1 MAAYSLGSKAATDLE
16 EIYEFTIDRFG
27 LQQARTYLTGL
38 SERFDAVAQ
47 NPMLGRDASELS
59 PGLRRLVYQSHV
71 VISPPTLVSGSYV
84 FFIRAWMSRG
94 ICEERKRHPGT
105 WQGRTCPQRPD
116 HQAPRSPD
124 CPPVSE
130 YMSPRQDRQSEG
142 DSEQRD
148 RTVPVIIL

>member
-1 MAAYSLGSKAATDLE
+1 MAAYSLSSRAAADFE

-71 VISPPTLVSGSYV
+71 VFYV
-84 FFIRAWMSRG
+84 ATDLGVRVIRVLHQSMDVA
-94 ICEERKRHPGT
+94 RH
-105 WQGRTCPQRPD
+105 
-116 HQAPRSPD
+116 
-124 CPPVSE
+124 
-130 YMSPRQDRQSEG
+130 
-142 DSEQRD
+142 
-148 RTVPVIIL
+148 L